1 MHCACHIFSM
11 FKAGILT
18 LSQICE
24 VCQEPRTEE
33 IPWGTLCLSLEQ
45 CWAAAKQTKK
55 QMKKTT
61 VLRSWPH
68 IVYAAVAFQI

>member
-24 VCQEPRTEE
+24 VCEEPRTEE
-33 IPWGTLCLSLEQ
+33 IPWGTLGLSLEQ
-45 CWAAAKQTKK
+45 CWAAAKQRNK
-55 QMKKTT
+55 
-61 VLRSWPH
+61 
-68 IVYAAVAFQI
+68 